1 MSLESDIGALV
12 AFSGFPCVA
21 NEYNGGEESYFV
33 FTTSTQGLLFAD
45 DRPVVDREAVS
56 LHLHCPHSLN
66 TVSLRKQIKIRAD
79 GAGFTWPTEQNL
91 SDKEGQHILFEFE
104 REVDVD
110 GQLSGGWTG

>member
-33 FTTSTQGLLFAD
+33 FTTSTQGLFFAD
-45 DRPVVDREAVS
+45 DRPVVEREAVS

-66 TVSLRKQIKIRAD
+66 TVSCASRSRSERTGRA
-79 GAGFTWPTEQNL
+79 L
-91 SDKEGQHILFEFE
+91 HGQ
-104 REVDVD
+104 RNK
-110 GQLSGGWTG
+110 T